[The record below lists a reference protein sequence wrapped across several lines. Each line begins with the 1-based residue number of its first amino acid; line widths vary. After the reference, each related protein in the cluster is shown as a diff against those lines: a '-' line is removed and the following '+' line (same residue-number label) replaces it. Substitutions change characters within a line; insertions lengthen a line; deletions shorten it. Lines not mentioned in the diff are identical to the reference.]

1 MNLGS
6 DYIMV
11 RLGQESKYM
20 HISVDD
26 VYFILKELDESSY
39 KSIYEH
45 KVFRFFKN
53 MHDKYGAVFS
63 LYCFYQNSETAD
75 WTLKAMTD
83 RFKEEFKAAASWLKF
98 GFHAY
103 SSNIRYSETIEPAIA
118 LEHYKNVITA
128 IRNFSVPASIDIIPR
143 IHFFSGTIEGV
154 RKWRDADNGVKGF
167 LAADDT
173 REVNYYL
180 DALERN
186 HLQNNAYYFEEKENL
201 YFFKTNMRL
210 EKISDS
216 YEALEA
222 DKQNYLN
229 LHNQKIKI
237 IFTHEKYLYTQ
248 EMLTKIEDCC
258 RWAINNNFIFDFP
271 MNNI

>member
-1 MNLGS
+1 MTKLEQG
-6 DYIMV
+6 
-11 RLGQESKYM
+11 SKYM

-26 VYFILKELDESSY
+26 IYFILKELDESSY

-45 KVFRFFKN
+45 KVFRFLKN

-63 LYCFYQNSETAD
+63 LYCFYLNSETD
-75 WTLKAMTD
+75 EWTLKAMTN
-83 RFKEEFKAAASWLKF
+83 RFKAEFKDAASWLKF

-103 SSNIRYSETIEPAIA
+103 NSNIRYNETIEPAIA
-118 LEHYKNVITA
+118 LEHYKAVITA
-128 IRNFSVPASIDIIPR
+128 IKNFSVPASIDVIPR
-143 IHFFSGTIEGV
+143 IHFFAGTIECV

-167 LAADDT
+167 LAADDN
-173 REVNYYL
+173 RDVNYYL
-180 DALERN
+180 DASERN
-186 HLQNNAYYFEEKENL
+186 HLQNNADYFEKKENL
-201 YFFKTNMRL
+201 YFLKTNMRL
-210 EKISDS
+210 EKISTP
-216 YEALEA
+216 YEALES
-222 DKQNYLN
+222 DKQNNLN
-229 LHNQKIKI
+229 LENQKIKI